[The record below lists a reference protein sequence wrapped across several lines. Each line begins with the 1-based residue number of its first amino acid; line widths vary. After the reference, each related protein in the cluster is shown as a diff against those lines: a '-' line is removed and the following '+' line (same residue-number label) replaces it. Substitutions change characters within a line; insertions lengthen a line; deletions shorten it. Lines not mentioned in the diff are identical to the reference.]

1 MVGGISITDIGS
13 HAGRVELYMDYP
25 YQAHICMQN
34 CKTIYIPYNCVA
46 TLENQSYI

>member
-13 HAGRVELYMDYP
+13 HATSRVELYMDYP
-25 YQAHICMQN
+25 YQTHICMYA
-34 CKTIYIPYNCVA
+34 KLYNYCVV